1 MTAEHEPRPPA
12 RPETNQALETG
23 RNRLVLVAALFA
35 LAFAVIAGRLVD
47 LTVLRGNGGEPAL
60 GRDLA
65 AATPPARR
73 DIMDRRGV
81 LLATNLTTAS
91 LYARPAKVLDV
102 QEAARRLAAVLPE
115 LDAQAVAAKLATTRG
130 FVWIK
135 RHLTPRQQ
143 YRVNALGLPGLG
155 FQRESRRIY
164 PHGNLFAHVLGY
176 TGVDNRGLAG
186 LEKHFDEELAGGG
199 GGEAD
204 QPLRLGLDTRVQHVL
219 HGELNRALEE
229 FRARGASGLV
239 LDVDSAEVVALV
251 SLPDFDPNRLNVAS
265 AEARFNRA
273 TLGVYEM
280 GSTFK
285 ALTVAMALEAG
296 VGLNQG
302 FDARKPIRV
311 ARFTIRD
318 DHAKARWLTLPE
330 IFIYS
335 SNIGAAKMAL
345 KVGTKSQRQFLGDL
359 GLLQRAAIELPEV
372 GMPLVPRPWREIS
385 TMTVAFGHGV
395 AVSPLQLANAVAA
408 LINGGLMRTPTL
420 LAREGEV
427 PGRRVVSRRT
437 SDVMRWL
444 MRLNVEQGTGKKA
457 AAPGYL
463 VGGKTGS
470 AEKVAA
476 GGYRQRALLSSF
488 VGAFPMK
495 QPRYVVLAVLD
506 EPQGR
511 PETFGYATGGWTA
524 APVVGRVIA
533 RAGPLLGIGKTVDET
548 PDTASYVSFK
558 QTAGRRAT
566 F

>member
-1 MTAEHEPRPPA
+1 MTSACEPRNP
-12 RPETNQALETG
+12 ALETG

-35 LAFAVIAGRLVD
+35 LAFTVIAGRLVD
-47 LTVLRGNGGEPAL
+47 LTVLHGGGEPAL

-65 AATPPARR
+65 AATAPKRR
-73 DIMDRRGV
+73 NIIDRRGV

-91 LYARPAKVLDV
+91 LYARPAKVLDAEV
-102 QEAARRLAAVLPE
+102 AARRLAKLLPE
-115 LDAQAVAAKLATTRG
+115 LDAKALTAKLATGRG

-143 YRVNALGLPGLG
+143 YQVNALGLPGLG

-164 PHGNLFAHVLGY
+164 PHGNLFAHALGY
-176 TGVDNRGLAG
+176 TGIDNRGLAG
-186 LEKHFDEELAGGG
+186 LEKHFDEDLATAASDD
-199 GGEAD
+199 AD

-219 HGELNRALEE
+219 HGELSRAVAE
-229 FRARGASGLV
+229 FGARGASGLI

-251 SLPDFDPNRLNVAS
+251 SLPDFDPNRLSTAS
-265 AEARFNRA
+265 ADALFNRA

-285 ALTVAMALEAG
+285 ALTMAMALEAG
-296 VGLNQG
+296 VRLNQG
-302 FDARKPIRV
+302 YDARKPIRV

-318 DHAKARWLTLPE
+318 DHAKARWLSLPE

-345 KVGTKSQRQFLGDL
+345 DVGAKRQRQFLGDL

-372 GMPLVPRPWREIS
+372 GKPLTPRPWREIN

-408 LINGGLMRTPTL
+408 LLNGGLMRNPTL
-420 LAREGEV
+420 LAREGAV

-437 SDVMRWL
+437 SDAMRWL
-444 MRLNVEQGTGKKA
+444 MRLNVEQGTGKRA
-457 AAPGYL
+457 QAPGYL
-463 VGGKTGS
+463 VGGKTGT
-470 AEKVAA
+470 AEKAAA
-476 GGYRQRALLSSF
+476 GGYSHRALLSSF

-511 PETFGYATGGWTA
+511 PETFGFATGGWTA

-533 RAGPLLGIGKTVDET
+533 RAGPLLGVGKTEDQE
-548 PDTASYVSFK
+548 PASAKYVSFK

>member
-1 MTAEHEPRPPA
+1 MTPARPA
-12 RPETNQALETG
+12 RPETNPALETG
-23 RNRLVLVAALFA
+23 RNRLVLVATLFA

-47 LTVLRGNGGEPAL
+47 LTVLRGSGGEPAL
-60 GRDLA
+60 DRDLA
-65 AATPPARR
+65 AVVAPVRR
-73 DIMDRRGV
+73 DIIDRRGV
-81 LLATNLTTAS
+81 LLATNVATAS
-91 LYARPAKVLDV
+91 LYARPAKVRDAG
-102 QEAARRLAAVLPE
+102 EAARRLAEVLPE
-115 LDAQAVAAKLATTRG
+115 LDARILAAKLAARRS

-143 YRVNALGLPGLG
+143 YQVNALGLPGLG

-164 PHGNLFAHVLGY
+164 PHGNLFAHTLGY
-176 TGVDNRGLAG
+176 TGIDNHGLAG
-186 LEKHFDEELAGGG
+186 LERHFDSDLAAGSNTAGQ
-199 GGEAD
+199 A
-204 QPLRLGLDTRVQHVL
+204 LRLGLDTRVQHVL
-219 HGELNRALEE
+219 HGELSRAVEE

-251 SLPDFDPNRLNVAS
+251 SLPDFDPNRLATAS
-265 AEARFNRA
+265 SEARFNRA

-285 ALTVAMALEAG
+285 TLTMAMALEAG
-296 VGLNQG
+296 VGLKRS
-302 FDARKPIRV
+302 FDARQPIRV

-335 SNIGAAKMAL
+335 SNIGAAKIAL
-345 KVGTKSQRQFLGDL
+345 DIGAKHQRQFLGDL
-359 GLLQRAAIELPEV
+359 GLLRRAAIELPEV
-372 GMPLVPRPWREIS
+372 GKPLMPRPWREIN

-408 LINGGLMRTPTL
+408 LLNGGLMRNPTL
-420 LAREGEV
+420 LAREGTV
-427 PGRRVVSRRT
+427 PGRQVVSQRT

-457 AAPGYL
+457 RAPGYL
-463 VGGKTGS
+463 VGGKTGT
-470 AEKVAA
+470 AEKVGT

-533 RAGPLLGIGKTVDET
+533 RAGPLLGVGKTADQT
-548 PDTASYVSFK
+548 PASAFYVSFK
-558 QTAGRRAT
+558 QATGRRAT